1 MDKFGCGLR
10 CDPTRNSWKKGTL
23 AGQERLLII
32 RALETAGGNQSQAA
46 RILRIGRHALRYK
59 LKKHHL
65 ETHLVTQRGQWR
77 IKCTCNRVKVLIAT
91 DGSGP
96 ATAGL
101 RAALRL
107 LRPVDRSFDVLCVAP
122 RPAPKDRKGSRR
134 EDFER
139 RILRETTQILEQA
152 RANLEPEA
160 ASVQLLTEIGSP
172 SAAIVGRAGD
182 YDLTVIGSRGRGG
195 TGEGGLGV
203 VASRVVEHAMAPV
216 LVAREVRSEQGLR
229 VLAAVDGSRASV
241 HAVETLASL
250 FDLNG
255 AEVCLMHVAE
265 TPWVQFG
272 VEEDW
277 VTESEEVQE
286 SSDAG
291 VLEKELVREADAVID
306 QARQVLRPYRVSIA
320 THIDEGN
327 PANEIL
333 SEAERGQ
340 YDVLVVGATGARDL
354 KHRMLGSVSA
364 KIAWGAPCS
373 VLIVREQE

>member
-1 MDKFGCGLR
+1 M
-10 CDPTRNSWKKGTL
+10 
-23 AGQERLLII
+23 
-32 RALETAGGNQSQAA
+32 
-46 RILRIGRHALRYK
+46 
-59 LKKHHL
+59 
-65 ETHLVTQRGQWR
+65 
-77 IKCTCNRVKVLIAT
+77 KVLIAT
-91 DGSGP
+91 DGSCP
-96 ATAGL
+96 AGAGL

-107 LRPVDRSFDVLCVAP
+107 LRPVDRNFDVLCVAP
-122 RPAPKDRKGSRR
+122 RPAPNDRAGRRR

-152 RANLEPEA
+152 RTTLQPEA
-160 ASVQLLTEIGSP
+160 ASVQLLTEVGSP

-182 YDLTVIGSRGRGG
+182 YDLTLIGARGRGE
-195 TGEGGLGV
+195 TGSGGLGP
-203 VASRVVEHAMAPV
+203 VASRVVEHASAPV

-229 VLAAVDGSRASV
+229 VLVAVDGSRASL

-250 FDLNG
+250 FDLDS
-255 AEVCLMHVAE
+255 AEVCLMNVAE
-265 TPWVQFG
+265 TPWVQWG

-277 VTESEEVQE
+277 VTESEEAQE
-286 SSDAG
+286 NSDAG
-291 VLEKELVREADAVID
+291 QLEKELVREADAVID
-306 QARQVLRPYRVSIA
+306 QARQLLRSQHVSIS

-373 VLIVREQE
+373 VLIVPERE